1 MVRFRHKYYW
11 ETACIINTFILPK
24 LTFYTR
30 SYIPPDWFY
39 IQLDK
44 AYNLILNQ
52 ISVKRRYL
60 PVEMSGIGLRNLKDD
75 TRELQLAFNI
85 YALKLIENDSSFSNW
100 IKATTDFENDIP
112 VFSKMNM

>member
-1 MVRFRHKYYW
+1 
-11 ETACIINTFILPK
+11 
-24 LTFYTR
+24 
-30 SYIPPDWFY
+30 
-39 IQLDK
+39 
-44 AYNLILNQ
+44 
-52 ISVKRRYL
+52 
-60 PVEMSGIGLRNLKDD
+60 MSGIGLRNLKDD